1 MIQIQILAGEYW
13 KGVYSRKS
21 KKNMLWVTMNATGDI
36 PHSVLSNGAERSIK
50 CRFLVYRWS
59 YPWFSLALG
68 SSWGPASYFYYF
80 SLFPPFIS
88 LFNFFLRLYNHGVV
102 PFCAAER
109 VLSEVRASKIYLF
122 KRWCWALLL
131 RERLLQFVSSRWR
144 FIAFRD
150 NLLKN
155 PCSGFLQIICEQ
167 KLSWIQ
173 LGSPLQTIYKVNALP
188 LSWLVPAMIWI
199 YIQIN
204 FLSILSSFRAFISS
218 VCEYF

>member
-155 PCSGFLQIICEQ
+155 PPYKALGVQLNWTLVHDRNNLWSQLMEQ
-167 KLSWIQ
+167 AIWWNSNHHR
-173 LGSPLQTIYKVNALP
+173 GSDFQH
-188 LSWLVPAMIWI
+188 
-199 YIQIN
+199 
-204 FLSILSSFRAFISS
+204 
-218 VCEYF
+218 